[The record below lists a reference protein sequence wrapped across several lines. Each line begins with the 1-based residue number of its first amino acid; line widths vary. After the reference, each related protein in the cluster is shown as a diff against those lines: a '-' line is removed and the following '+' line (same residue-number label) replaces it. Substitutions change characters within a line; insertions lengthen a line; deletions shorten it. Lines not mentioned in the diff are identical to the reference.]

1 MSKKLSDRDLG
12 PAPIDDP
19 MRGTDYHQP
28 PEPKPRERLEP
39 KLGLEGM
46 TWFLMDIVL
55 RGKMRDGTFAGETI
69 KVLTPSDLE
78 KLTDIADTLEYFRLQ
93 RLHARIQEQQR
104 SRR

>member
-28 PEPKPRERLEP
+28 EAPKPRERLEP

-55 RGKMRDGTFAGETI
+55 RGKMRDGSFAGETI

-93 RLHARIQEQQR
+93 RQQARLEEQRR